1 MERVW
6 KTMVLAVLMALLAA
20 ACGGGESSEDDGATT
35 TTSPTS
41 TTTGDAPATTTTTTE
56 DGDDPAPPA
65 GDVNV
70 ATVSID
76 GTEYV
81 FDVTPDAIYRCDP
94 NFFGAF
100 WAIGVSADGSGGSL
114 ELLLPPEGDENFD
127 DPPAVKVT
135 DDANDL
141 EWRADPEFWATYDQ
155 LAGLP
160 IGVDSWEVDGSSV
173 TGTATFLESNA
184 GYAFIGGTGEE
195 PTPVPGTFS
204 VTCADE

>member
-20 ACGGGESSEDDGATT
+20 ACGGGESSDDDGATT

-41 TTTGDAPATTTTTTE
+41 TTGDAPAATTTTTE
-56 DGDDPAPPA
+56 DREPAPPA

-135 DDANDL
+135 DDGNDL

-155 LAGLP
+155 LAGLA

-195 PTPVPGTFS
+195 PSPVPGTFS